1 MTSLERLSVAGLM
14 ALSAGLGATGAVYLR
29 PLQPAQ
35 QQTATA
41 PVAPVPVP
49 VVEPIRTV
57 TWFKAHRSEL
67 DGKLALCGDNP
78 GLGQHD
84 PECANAGE
92 AKDQNDIED
101 FVRSAPGNTKG

>member
-1 MTSLERLSVAGLM
+1 MTSIERLSVAGLM

-29 PLQPAQ
+29 PLPPTQ

-41 PVAPVPVP
+41 PAMPVPAVG
-49 VVEPIRTV
+49 PIRTV
-57 TWFKAHRSEL
+57 TWFKSHRSEL
-67 DGKLALCGDNP
+67 DGKLTVCRDNP

-101 FVRSAPGNTKG
+101 FVRSAPENSKG